1 MNVLQIDIE
10 GMTCGHC
17 VARVD
22 AALSELAEVDAV
34 VVDLAN
40 DRASVKLRD
49 DADSPELR
57 EELTDAIE
65 FSGFDVMGIQELDA
79 LPTLAEAA
87 HEPADEEPELEEP
100 EPVESA
106 RDVGEHIAP
115 VIAQGAITIDV
126 RGMTC
131 ASCVARVER
140 ALEQVDGVGEVVVN
154 YATEVATISPAGAPS
169 SELADALA
177 DAVRG
182 AGYEVEGIDWG
193 ASSRPVDEPRSERRD
208 SPGQRRRAEAKEWLR
223 RWGAGALLLPVIIIM
238 QMGPDMFG
246 ISLEAGADAGRVG
259 LLAYLTFLVLGF
271 TGRPF
276 FKGAWASAKHGS
288 ASMDTLVALG
298 AGVAFLYSLG
308 VWIAGFWG
316 VSGAVYFESAAMIV
330 TLIGVGKWLESRAR
344 GKAGDAIEALLELG
358 AATARVRRGERFEE
372 IPVASVQVGDVFEVR
387 PGEIIPVDGVVLE
400 GGADIDESMLT
411 GEPVP
416 IQRGVG
422 DEVIGAT
429 IDTDGV
435 LLVRATRVGAQT
447 ALAKIVAEVE
457 RAQTSK
463 ADIQRLADRVS
474 AVFVPVI
481 LAIASITLL
490 TWGLS
495 GDWAAGVTASIAVL
509 VVACPCA
516 LGLATPTAL
525 MVGTGRGAGRGILIR
540 EANALERA
548 SRLDVVVFD
557 KTGTLT
563 EGKMSVAEVAV
574 ATSASMERRE
584 LERIAA
590 ALERGSEHPIGV
602 AIASLDESDV
612 EVDGFRAHAGAG
624 VSARVDGVEYK
635 LGKPSW
641 ILESSRIDEGLSAE
655 IERCYEDALTVVLL
669 ANSEAVL
676 AAFALQDELK
686 EEARQV
692 VGALQKQGV
701 QVWMITG
708 DNAATAARVAQL
720 VGIEPEHV
728 RAQVVPSQK
737 SEAIRELRAGG
748 ERVVAMVGDGINDA
762 PALAEADLGIAMGS
776 GAHVAMEAADITLV
790 RSDLE
795 GVYEAVMLA
804 QATYNKIRQNL
815 FWAFIYNVLLVPAA
829 ASGVLIPM
837 MAAGAMAMS
846 SVSVVSNSL
855 LLTRKKLT

>member
-1 MNVLQIDIE
+1 MNVLQIDID

-17 VARVD
+17 VSRVN
-22 AALSELAEVDAV
+22 AALGELAEVDAV
-34 VVDLAN
+34 VVELAR
-40 DRASVKLRD
+40 DRASVRLRD
-49 DADSPELR
+49 GADSPELR

-79 LPTLAEAA
+79 LPTLIE
-87 HEPADEEPELEEP
+87 EEP
-100 EPVESA
+100 EPELVESVRSIEEEA
-106 RDVGEHIAP
+106 GP
-115 VIAQGAITIDV
+115 VIAHGAITIDV

-140 ALEQVDGVGEVVVN
+140 ALEHVDGVSEVVVN
-154 YATEVATISPAGAPS
+154 YATEVATISPVGEPS
-169 SELADALA
+169 SELAEALA

-182 AGYEVEGIDWG
+182 AGYEVAGIDWG
-193 ASSRPVDEPRSERRD
+193 APQRPAESHRVERRD
-208 SPGQRRRAEAKEWLR
+208 SPSQRRLAEAKEWLQ
-223 RWGAGALLLPVIIIM
+223 RWGVGALLLPVIMMM
-238 QMGPDMFG
+238 QMGPGLFG
-246 ISLEAGADAGRVG
+246 VSLEPGVDAMRVG
-259 LLAYLTFLVLGF
+259 VLAYLTLLVLGY

-298 AGVAFLYSLG
+298 AGVAFVYSFG
-308 VWIAGFWG
+308 VWVAGFWG
-316 VSGAVYFESAAMIV
+316 MTGAIYFESAAMIV

-358 AATARVRRGERFEE
+358 AATARVRRGEHFEE
-372 IPVASVQVGDVFEVR
+372 IPVANVQVGDVFDVR
-387 PGEIIPVDGVVLE
+387 PGEVVPVDGVVLE
-400 GGADIDESMLT
+400 GSADVDESMLT

-416 IQRGVG
+416 IRRGVG

-447 ALAKIVAEVE
+447 ALARIVAEVE

-481 LAIASITLL
+481 LVIALLTLL
-490 TWGLS
+490 AWGLA

-548 SRLDVVVFD
+548 SRLDVIVFD

-563 EGKMSVAEVAV
+563 EGKMGVAEVVV
-574 ATSASMERRE
+574 AASASAARVE
-584 LERIAA
+584 LERVAA

-602 AIASLDESDV
+602 AIASLTEDDAR
-612 EVDGFRAHAGAG
+612 VDDFRAHAGAG
-624 VSARVDGVEYK
+624 VSARVDGVEYRI
-635 LGKPSW
+635 GKPSW
-641 ILESSRIDEGLSAE
+641 ILESARIDDELRVE
-655 IERCYEDALTVVLL
+655 IERCYDDALTVVLL

-686 EEARQV
+686 QEARQV
-692 VGALQKQGV
+692 VGALQKRGV

-720 VGIEPEHV
+720 VGIDPEHV

-737 SEAIRELRAGG
+737 SEAIRELRADGA
-748 ERVVAMVGDGINDA
+748 RVVAMVGDGINDA

-795 GVYEAVMLA
+795 GVNEAVMLA
-804 QATYNKIRQNL
+804 QATYRKIRQNL

-829 ASGVLIPM
+829 ASGVLLPM

-855 LLTRKKLT
+855 LLAKKRLV